1 MSGIS
6 SMMFANFAAPAAG
19 AEADVNT
26 KILLHFDGANAS
38 TTITNSVTGGIA
50 FTKGSN
56 SLTYLQTA
64 EKKFGTAAW
73 FCNSPSGSG
82 PGNNSGIYPTTKT
95 LANGTWIPRD
105 FWLDK
110 DWTAEAQV
118 YIRPNTAGGQLCIWW
133 GIGTPRF
140 NAGFW
145 NTNSGAGMTFQVEMS
160 TNGTYTPGNNGGA
173 GYYNIVWTIGNSIL
187 NTWAHVA
194 LVRTGDAL
202 KLFINGTDQGLGLLT
217 PYGTG
222 GGQGG
227 TGRTSANI
235 FLSGNPYLGTGS
247 GLVTGN
253 LAIADVG
260 GPYTDYGFR
269 RSYMD
274 EFRFG
279 NGIAR
284 YTANFTAPTSAFPD
298 V

>member
-6 SMMFANFAAPAAG
+6 SMMFTNFAPPVVG
-19 AEADVNT
+19 GEADTNT
-26 KILLHFDGANAS
+26 KILLHYDGANAS
-38 TTITNSVTGGIA
+38 TTITNSVTSGIA

-73 FCNSPSGSG
+73 FCNSPSASG
-82 PGNNSGIYPTTKT
+82 PGGNSGIYPTTKT
-95 LANGTWIPRD
+95 LANGSWIPRD

-110 DWTAEAQV
+110 DWTAESQV
-118 YIRPNTAGGQLCIWW
+118 YIRPNTAGGQLCLWW

-145 NTNSGAGMTFQVEMS
+145 NTNTNTSFDVELS
-160 TNGTYTPGNNGGA
+160 TNGTYTAGSGGA
-173 GYYNIVWTIGNSIL
+173 GYYYFKWTLGTAFN
-187 NTWAHVA
+187 NAWHHVA
-194 LVRTGDAL
+194 LVRTGNAL
-202 KLFINGTDQGLGLLT
+202 KFFVDGVDKGLGT
-217 PYGTG
+217 RVTGTTRTTADIFTAGNPYVGTG
-222 GGQGG
+222 G
-227 TGRTSANI
+227 SV
-235 FLSGNPYLGTGS
+235 S
-247 GLVTGN
+247 GN
-253 LAIADVG
+253 LAIADIG

-284 YTANFTAPTSAFPD
+284 YTADFTAPTSAFPD